1 MAEMKRLIAWWRSLS
16 LPWRRW
22 QIVGQVG
29 AGDEVPEQLP
39 YRGVVLVGAPES
51 ATWAVF
57 ECPCQ
62 TGHRLMVNLD
72 RSRHPFWT
80 IKSRKPLSIRPSIDN
95 ITPERR
101 CHFTIR
107 SGKIRWAIAYERGV
121 TL

>member
-62 TGHRLMVNLD
+62 TGHRTDGQSGQIPTPVLDDQISKTAVNPPQ
-72 RSRHPFWT
+72 H
-80 IKSRKPLSIRPSIDN
+80 
-95 ITPERR
+95 
-101 CHFTIR
+101 
-107 SGKIRWAIAYERGV
+107 
-121 TL
+121 